1 MQKTRI
7 IAGVELGS
15 SKVTTLVAQVNEDP
29 VNLETSINVVG
40 ASSFESKGI
49 KKGQIVDIEEAVE
62 SIIASVE
69 GAERMAGYNL
79 EKAYIAL
86 GGAHVRSQNSHGVV
100 AVSDPQGEITVND
113 VDRAV
118 EAASAISLPT
128 SREVVHVLSRDF
140 VVDGETGVKDPIGM
154 SGVRLEVDTHIIT
167 AATST
172 MKNLRKA
179 VNEVGIQIED
189 LVFSGLASAEAVVS
203 GTEKEL
209 GCVLIDI
216 GGGTTSVAVFM
227 DGSLTYSG
235 VIPVGAKNVTN
246 DLAIGLRVSL
256 ETAEKIKLV
265 LSAKKSAK
273 GGSAMGGKNEEDMS
287 DEVDLSTMGVTEV
300 KKISKKTLLEGII
313 RPRLNEIFTM
323 VRLEL
328 EREGIINK
336 IPAGA
341 IVTGGGSE
349 TVGVADS
356 AKRMLSLPVRIGV
369 PRGVGGLID
378 DIITPSF
385 ATPVGL
391 LIYGAKHLP
400 KENLTRFG
408 KKIKLPSMGFL
419 GKIIDSI
426 RDLLP

>member
-265 LSAKKSAK
+265 LSAKKK
-273 GGSAMGGKNEEDMS
+273 KEEDMS

-328 EREGIINK
+328 EREGIINR